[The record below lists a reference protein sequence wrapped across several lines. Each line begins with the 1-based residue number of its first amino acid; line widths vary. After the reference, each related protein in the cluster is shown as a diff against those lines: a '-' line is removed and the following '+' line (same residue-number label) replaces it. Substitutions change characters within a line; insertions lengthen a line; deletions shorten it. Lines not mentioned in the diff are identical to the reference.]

1 MTEATKEAID
11 GSQLVTLPLNEV
23 GRKLW
28 RQHHQKHYMNS
39 IGPRVAMNGRITLP
53 LWLATDVFGEHL
65 DGKHPFV
72 EPEPK
77 DKTEEKQ
84 V

>member
-1 MTEATKEAID
+1 
-11 GSQLVTLPLNEV
+11 
-23 GRKLW
+23 
-28 RQHHQKHYMNS
+28 
-39 IGPRVAMNGRITLP
+39 MNGRITLP